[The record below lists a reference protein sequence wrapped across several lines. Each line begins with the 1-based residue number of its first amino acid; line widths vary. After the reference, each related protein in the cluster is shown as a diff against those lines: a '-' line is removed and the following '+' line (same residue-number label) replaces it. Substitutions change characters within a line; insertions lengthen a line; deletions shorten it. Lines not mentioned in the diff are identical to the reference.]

1 MSEKSGVSKKIQD
14 IVEPIITGIGYEL
27 VEVEFVKEGSHKYL
41 RLYIDKP
48 GGGISIDDCQKVN
61 DAVIDV
67 IDEADPISEAYIF
80 EVSSPGLDRP
90 LKNEKDFLRH
100 YGEEIEVGLYAPKDG
115 CKSFEGIL
123 QSYNNGV
130 LTIKTKKENI
140 MEFDMKT
147 VSVVKRVIKF

>member
-1 MSEKSGVSKKIQD
+1 MSEKTGVSKKVQN
-14 IVEPIITGIGYEL
+14 IVEPIITGLGYEL

-48 GGGISIDDCQKVN
+48 GGISIDDCQKIN
-61 DAVIDV
+61 DAVINV
-67 IDEADPISEAYIF
+67 IDAADPISEAYIF

-100 YGEEIEVGLYAPKDG
+100 YGEEVEVGLYAPLDG
-115 CKSFEGIL
+115 CKGFEGIL
-123 QSYNNGV
+123 TNYTDGV
-130 LTIKTKKENI
+130 LKIKTKNDQI